1 MEAWLREPAPGRKRP
16 QAGGAHAPA
25 AIGAWLR
32 RQRDG
37 GGGQMS
43 RPPLIPET
51 GDRPVAVRMGYL
63 GVRGF
68 EVALPAL
75 TKRGFP
81 RPDQT
86 TGHD

>member
-1 MEAWLREPAPGRKRP
+1 
-16 QAGGAHAPA
+16 
-25 AIGAWLR
+25 
-32 RQRDG
+32 
-37 GGGQMS
+37 MS

-51 GDRPVAVRMGYL
+51 GDGPVAARMGYL